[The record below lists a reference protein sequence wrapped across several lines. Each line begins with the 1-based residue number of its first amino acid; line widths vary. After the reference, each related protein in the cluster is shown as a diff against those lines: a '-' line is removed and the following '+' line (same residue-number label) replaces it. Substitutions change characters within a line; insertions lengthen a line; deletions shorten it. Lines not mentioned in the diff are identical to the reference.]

1 MNTSL
6 LCRDIGE
13 NERQADARIRL
24 ADIEATVT
32 EQQNLRKQNIA
43 KSQLELNK
51 VGLACQRDEQ
61 TLRVQSD
68 MAPKQKQAELQTEL
82 NKLDGIKQQAYL
94 RATDLIQKQVI
105 AEGVV
110 KEAEGKALAQ
120 RNVADADLYTEQRRA
135 DGIQALNVARVEGL
149 QNFLRI
155 ADPDVVKFQMALD
168 SGLFDRMA
176 AQTATAIKGLSPKIN
191 VWTTGGAD
199 SKEAYAPLRNLFQ
212 SVPPM
217 LDAIQS
223 QTNLKL
229 PSWLPQSSS
238 QPAVE

>member
-1 MNTSL
+1 M
-6 LCRDIGE
+6 
-13 NERQADARIRL
+13 

-32 EQQNLRKQNIA
+32 EQQNRQKQNIA
-43 KSQLELNK
+43 KSQLELDR
-51 VGLACQRDEQ
+51 VDLACQKDKQ
-61 TLRVQSD
+61 TLRVQSE

-94 RATDLIQKQVI
+94 RATDLIQKQVV

-110 KEAEGKALAQ
+110 KEAEGKAMAQ
-120 RNVADADLYTEQRRA
+120 RNLADADLYTEQRRA
-135 DGIQALNVARVEGL
+135 EGIKALNVARVEGL
-149 QNFLRI
+149 HNFLRI
-155 ADPDVVKFQMALD
+155 ADPEVVKFQMALD

-176 AQTATAIKGLSPKIN
+176 AQTATAIQGLNPKIN

-199 SKEAYAPLRNLFQ
+199 NAEAYTPLRNLFQ
-212 SVPPM
+212 SMPPM

-229 PSWLPQSSS
+229 PSWLPQSASPS
-238 QPAVE
+238 VSA